1 MKKIVYSLIAL
12 CALATSTAQASI
24 DTLGSTIYD
33 ATQEDYFSF
42 QVDTAGDVNIYTSS
56 LAPFDT
62 FLTFWSASS
71 ATPTT
76 ADLTLLGSN
85 DNTTTL
91 SGFESGFNAKDAQLK
106 LTLAAGNYLA
116 RITAIGATPF
126 DYIFNVDTDNVAA
139 GTGAVISNLTT
150 AVAPAAVP
158 LPAAVW
164 MFGTGLMGF
173 LGFAKRKGQL
183 QKAIC

>member
-12 CALATSTAQASI
+12 CALATGTAQASI
-24 DTLGSTIYD
+24 DFLSSTIND

-42 QVDTAGDVNIYTSS
+42 KVDTAGDVNLYTSA

-91 SGFESGFNAKDAQLK
+91 SGFESGFNVKDAQLK
-106 LTLAAGNYLA
+106 FSLVAGDYFA
-116 RITAIGATPF
+116 RITAIGSTPF
-126 DYIFNVDTDNVAA
+126 DYDFNVDTTNIA
-139 GTGAVISNLTT
+139 GTGAVISNFTA

-173 LGFAKRKGQL
+173 LGLAKRKGQ
-183 QKAIC
+183 QTAIC